1 MQLKIELCS
10 TCPIL
15 MKHILP
21 NSSAIE
27 LCVLIVKLHKLLNN
41 DFNKKK
47 KKAKLKP
54 HMFSFSLS

>member
-47 KKAKLKP
+47 KKQN
-54 HMFSFSLS
+54 